1 MAAAA
6 RAVAAPR
13 AAAAGAAGRR
23 RPGWA
28 ARRAA
33 VVVRGETGDGG
44 DGVREEEADK
54 DGAGATADMDLL
66 KARLGQVEREE
77 EGSVANLLDDD
88 EAIGFGAF
96 VVVAIVFFLVGR
108 LAFWH
113 SSGYADT
120 W

>member
-1 MAAAA
+1 M
-6 RAVAAPR
+6 
-13 AAAAGAAGRR
+13 
-23 RPGWA
+23 
-28 ARRAA
+28 
-33 VVVRGETGDGG
+33 
-44 DGVREEEADK
+44 
-54 DGAGATADMDLL
+54 
-66 KARLGQVEREE
+66 EREE